1 MTLPHNINT
10 CIYLFSTH
18 RVSQGQMGDVYDCK
32 LWSEMQSIE
41 GRSFL
46 EVPINLCLA
55 INIDF
60 MKMFPFQGGVYLVI
74 LNLPRSERFKSQNV
88 ILAGMIPNEP
98 AGDIN
103 SLSCFSMT
111 TTIRAVVLCLMCDL
125 PATRKSCGFASYNAY
140 MVALNVLNSFQT
152 KPLAK
157 RFSEHPLGSHIH
169 PLIKF
174 V

>member
-1 MTLPHNINT
+1 MMVNFGVRCRVLKDH
-10 CIYLFSTH
+10 LFL
-18 RVSQGQMGDVYDCK
+18 K
-32 LWSEMQSIE
+32 
-41 GRSFL
+41 FL
-46 EVPINLCLA
+46 E
-55 INIDF
+55 
-60 MKMFPFQGGVYLVI
+60 Q
-74 LNLPRSERFKSQNV
+74 FKSQNV

-98 AGDIN
+98 ADDIN
-103 SLSCFSMT
+103 SFSHSLSGFSMT

-140 MVALNVLNSFQT
+140 MVALNVLNSFQQ

-157 RFSEHPLGSHIH
+157 RWFSEHPLGSHIH